1 MAHVHNH
8 SQNHSHGHSHGHG
21 HAREMGKRALWGAL
35 WLNLVYMGVEAA
47 AGLWT
52 GSLALL
58 SDAAHMLSDVLALA
72 VAIVAVSLAQSAIR
86 GKYTYGLGRVGV
98 LGGAINGLT
107 ALGLAVFIVLEAI
120 ERLAKP
126 PEVQGLPVLIVAVLG
141 LFVNLGSAFWL
152 HRSGDKGVNARAA
165 MLHMFADALGS
176 IAAMVSGVV
185 LMTTGWLAID
195 PIVSVLV
202 AGIVAASALPLLR
215 DAVNI
220 LLERAPAH
228 VDLDRMCACVLEGDE
243 VEKVLDLHA
252 WELDSGEVVASI
264 VVATQQTDLRV
275 LTAAADRLREVLA
288 HDFHV
293 THCTVEWRDG
303 AGQAPR
309 CFEIEKPD
317 PSKKSGDPKGQ
328 AA

>member
-1 MAHVHNH
+1 MN
-8 SQNHSHGHSHGHG
+8 GHSHHDHSGHRP
-21 HAREMGKRALWGAL
+21 APSREMGKKALWGAL
-35 WLNLVYMGVEAA
+35 WLNLIYMGVEAV
-47 AGLWT
+47 AGYWT

-58 SDAAHMLSDVLALA
+58 SDAAHMLSDVLALG
-72 VAIVAVSLAQSAIR
+72 VALIAVSLAQSSIR

-107 ALGLAVFIVLEAI
+107 ALALSVFIVLEAI
-120 ERLAKP
+120 ERLSAP
-126 PEVQGLPVLIVAVLG
+126 PPVQGLPVLVVAVLG
-141 LFVNLGSAFWL
+141 LAVNLGSAFWL

-176 IAAMVSGVV
+176 IAAIVSGVV

-215 DAVNI
+215 DAGNI

-228 VDLDRMCACVLEGDE
+228 VDLDSMCACVLQGDE

-264 VVATQQTDLRV
+264 VVATTQTDLRV
-275 LTAAADRLREVLA
+275 LTAAADRLREKLS

-309 CFEIEKPD
+309 CFEDE
-317 PSKKSGDPKGQ
+317 Q